1 MIKLHSK
8 FNLGD
13 KVQDK
18 ITGFVGRVIAISF
31 WLNGCVQCGV
41 KAPIDKDG
49 KIREAEWFDDQQ
61 LTLAAP
67 TSAKPKIGPL
77 TGGPQH
83 DAPRC

>member
-1 MIKLHSK
+1 MTQFNSK
-8 FNLGD
+8 FSLGE

-18 ITGFVGRVIAISF
+18 VTGFIGRIVGISF

-41 KAPIDKDG
+41 KATVDKDG

-61 LTLAAP
+61 LALVSSNERQGAQ
-67 TSAKPKIGPL
+67 KK
-77 TGGPQH
+77 TGGPQS